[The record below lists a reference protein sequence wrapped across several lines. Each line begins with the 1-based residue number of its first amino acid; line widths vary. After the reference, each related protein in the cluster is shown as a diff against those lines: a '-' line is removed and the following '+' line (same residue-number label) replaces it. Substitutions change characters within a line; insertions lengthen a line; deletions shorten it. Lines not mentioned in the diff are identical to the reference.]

1 MYSKTTFTANI
12 LFCLLLL
19 LRCCAAILEPDN
31 SLQIFDSFLSNPS
44 KYPLGCSPKIT
55 NPKKGLSMELYSYPY
70 RKKGSHPCWDP
81 AYLDPNFPRVGYKKN
96 KLIARVD
103 GVSGDINFNFHPKR
117 QCTPIADYLPPN
129 FNYNEP
135 ITTTNFTMLLYG
147 YFKPKVTGLHTF
159 DISADDLL
167 FMNFGAGNAFDCC
180 RRDSTADT
188 FGNYVAWAIWGR
200 RIVRNKLT
208 VRLDKG
214 IYYPLRLFFNNRDY
228 YGQMRL
234 TFKTEHGSERITD
247 FSDYFFSVDDT
258 SEGCPGL
265 ITYESECA
273 DVKSSTVLE
282 TDYITIQAEKE
293 VLPIIKTIYY
303 VGIPCSSSQ
312 SIYGS
317 SSSSSSS
324 KRLDCPSG
332 LFFDPLAEKCV
343 SISTPPLPPIP
354 SSSSLPTS
362 SQEYSSSSHRVP
374 SSSHALIH
382 SSSVVIS
389 TISSSIPSSMPS

>member
-31 SLQIFDSFLSNPS
+31 SLQLFDSFLSNPS

-147 YFKPKVTGLHTF
+147 YFKPKVTGL
-159 DISADDLL
+159 
-167 FMNFGAGNAFDCC
+167 
-180 RRDSTADT
+180 
-188 FGNYVAWAIWGR
+188 
-200 RIVRNKLT
+200 
-208 VRLDKG
+208 
-214 IYYPLRLFFNNRDY
+214 FFNNRDY

-282 TDYITIQAEKE
+282 TDYITIQPEKE

-382 SSSVVIS
+382 SSSV
-389 TISSSIPSSMPS
+389 